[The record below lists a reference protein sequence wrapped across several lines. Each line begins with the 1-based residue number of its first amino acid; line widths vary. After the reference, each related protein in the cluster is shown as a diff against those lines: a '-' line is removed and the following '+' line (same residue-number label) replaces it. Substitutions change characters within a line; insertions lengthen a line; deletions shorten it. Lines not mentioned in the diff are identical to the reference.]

1 MKRRIALISIL
12 VVAIAAYM
20 SGVVFASHIDYIANN
35 AFHQSPDNDLP
46 ELWASSVWVLRAADT
61 PVTWKADS
69 RVRALVVNVLSTW
82 TTTVPEFEWREVQP
96 NRDANVV
103 IYGADV
109 CPNGPFVTGLFRV
122 DPDLGWHANDLRGAN
137 YWQKATVCLASPGE
151 QQVAPRYLENV
162 LSHEIGHAYGLAEV
176 YLDNPIPTTGS
187 ICNSAVSSIMD
198 GETTEVVANRTRRV
212 ECDAVYGP
220 TPRDVEK
227 IRAFYSSGGPADWS
241 VLSSYV
247 LWRDTAY
254 GESRHEIY
262 YRYRLDLTLTTQ
274 REYRRDDWK
283 SDIGSHKD
291 LVYAP
296 ETAARLFYMKLDLSI
311 HQQTA
316 GRFATLPANTAYK
329 ACGVAYFEQYATYST
344 ATCSDEI
351 IVSNADHNTDAT
363 LLNRYDTNDNDA
375 IDPDEVVVAVRDYFN
390 DDLTA
395 DEVLTIVAVYF
406 G

>member
-1 MKRRIALISIL
+1 MKRRMLLIPIL
-12 VVAIAAYM
+12 AVAIAAYM
-20 SGVVFASHIDYIANN
+20 SGVVFASHYDYIANN
-35 AFHQSPDNDLP
+35 SSHQSPDAADNDLP

-69 RVRALVVNVLSTW
+69 RVRDLAVKVLNTW

-109 CPNGPFVTGLFRV
+109 CPGGSFIAGVFRV
-122 DPDLGWHANDLRGAN
+122 DPDLGWHANDLRRAN
-137 YWQKATVCLASPGE
+137 YWQKASLCLASPGE
-151 QQVAPRYLENV
+151 QQVAPRYLENL

-187 ICNSAVSSIMD
+187 MCNAAVSSIMD
-198 GETTEVVANRTRRV
+198 GATTEVVASRTRRV
-212 ECDAVYGP
+212 ECDA
-220 TPRDVEK
+220 
-227 IRAFYSSGGPADWS
+227 
-241 VLSSYV
+241 
-247 LWRDTAY
+247 AY

-296 ETAARLFYMKLDLSI
+296 ETAARLFYMKLDLSV

-316 GRFATLPANTAYK
+316 GRFAILPANTAYK
-329 ACGVAYFEQYATYST
+329 ACGVA
-344 ATCSDEI
+344 
-351 IVSNADHNTDAT
+351 
-363 LLNRYDTNDNDA
+363 LLR
-375 IDPDEVVVAVRDYFN
+375 AVRH
-390 DDLTA
+390 
-395 DEVLTIVAVYF
+395 VLDRHLL
-406 G
+406 

>member
-61 PVTWKADS
+61 PVTWKTDS
-69 RVRALVVNVLSTW
+69 RVRGLVVKVLNTW
-82 TTTVPEFEWREVQP
+82 TTTIPEFEWREVQP
-96 NRDANVV
+96 NREANLVV
-103 IYGADV
+103 YGADV

-137 YWQKATVCLASPGE
+137 YWQKASVCLASPGG
-151 QQVAPRYLENV
+151 QQVAPRYLENL
-162 LSHEIGHAYGLAEV
+162 LSHEVGHAYGLADV

-198 GETTEVVANRTRRV
+198 GQTTEVVANRTRLV

-220 TPRDVEK
+220 TTRDVEK

-247 LWRDTAY
+247 LWRDTAS

-262 YRYRLDLTLTTQ
+262 YRYRLDSTLTTQ

-283 SDIGSHKD
+283 SNIGSHKD

-296 ETAARLFYMKLDLSI
+296 ETAARLFYMKLDLSV

-316 GRFATLPANTAYK
+316 GRFATLPANTPTK
-329 ACGVAYFEQYATYST
+329 PVGSPTSSST
-344 ATCSDEI
+344 PHTRPPPAPTRS
-351 IVSNADHNTDAT
+351 
-363 LLNRYDTNDNDA
+363 
-375 IDPDEVVVAVRDYFN
+375 
-390 DDLTA
+390 
-395 DEVLTIVAVYF
+395 
-406 G
+406 